1 MRKILTYGLL
11 IVAFTLQLAG
21 CSNTPKDTIKETA
34 YNWLNERNQMS
45 IIDSESANIKAIKF
59 DTEHIVEN
67 QIENSI
73 NIQDKETYQVT
84 FTTNDEI
91 LGPIVVY
98 VDKDNLEVLGM
109 DYRD

>member
-1 MRKILTYGLL
+1 MRRILTYGLL
-11 IVAFTLQLAG
+11 IVAFTLQLTG
-21 CSNTPKDTIKETA
+21 CSNTSKDTIKETA
-34 YNWLNERNQMS
+34 YNWLDNINQMS
-45 IIDSESANIKAIKF
+45 IIDWKSANVKTIKF
-59 DTEHIVEN
+59 DKEHIIAN
-67 QIENSI
+67 TTENSI

-98 VDKDNLEVLGM
+98 LDKDNLEVLGI